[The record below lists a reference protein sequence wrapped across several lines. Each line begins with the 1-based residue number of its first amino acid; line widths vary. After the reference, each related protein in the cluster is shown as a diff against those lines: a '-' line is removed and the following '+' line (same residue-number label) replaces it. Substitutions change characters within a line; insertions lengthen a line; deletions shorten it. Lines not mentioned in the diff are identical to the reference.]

1 MDITSFEWTTIYEI
15 AQIISNVFCNIPIK
29 RGELEDLVQNNIS
42 NEPDPYFRG
51 YWEPKIT
58 LEEGINIISKHM
70 LKSKKNNKTLN

>member
-1 MDITSFEWTTIYEI
+1 MMILKRYLDITSFEWTTIYEI

-51 YWEPKIT
+51 YWEPKLLWKKELISFQ
-58 LEEGINIISKHM
+58 NIC
-70 LKSKKNNKTLN
+70 